1 MIDERLKEQMAD
13 AMAFLPNGAV
23 KTALQALFK
32 HYGVSQSKI
41 AKRISIDGGTLSRRL
56 DKLKG
61 LSERD
66 QERIYQILEAV
77 AEISATPPRS
87 PKDVH
92 LRAGRSEHIG
102 VTDHPARDSRYE
114 YRPDARQPDRQRPKA
129 CRADGRKVAGTWQRL
144 IAPISA
150 HISNMNSPC
159 VFCPNRKLQ
168 SLHNSCNV
176 AVAAGP

>member
-13 AMAFLPNGAV
+13 AMAFLPNGTV

-66 QERIYQILEAV
+66 QERIFQILEAV

-87 PKDVH
+87 PKDVAERFIGE
-92 LRAGRSEHIG
+92 LEEANTLESPTTPRDIAVMNIAQMLDNLTDSDIELVERMVERLQEHG
-102 VTDHPARDSRYE
+102 NGS
-114 YRPDARQPDRQRPKA
+114 
-129 CRADGRKVAGTWQRL
+129 
-144 IAPISA
+144 
-150 HISNMNSPC
+150 
-159 VFCPNRKLQ
+159 
-168 SLHNSCNV
+168 
-176 AVAAGP
+176 

>member
-13 AMAFLPNGAV
+13 AMAFLPNGTV

-66 QERIYQILEAV
+66 RERIYQILEAV

-87 PKDVH
+87 PKDVVERFIGE
-92 LRAGRSEHIG
+92 LEEANTLKSPTTPRDIAVMNIAQMLDNLTDSDIELVKRMVERLQEHG
-102 VTDHPARDSRYE
+102 NGS
-114 YRPDARQPDRQRPKA
+114 
-129 CRADGRKVAGTWQRL
+129 
-144 IAPISA
+144 
-150 HISNMNSPC
+150 
-159 VFCPNRKLQ
+159 
-168 SLHNSCNV
+168 
-176 AVAAGP
+176 

>member
-13 AMAFLPNGAV
+13 AMAFLPNGTV

-87 PKDVH
+87 PKDVAERFIGE
-92 LRAGRSEHIG
+92 LEEANTLESPITPRDIAVMNIAQMLDNLTDSDIELVERMVERLQEHG
-102 VTDHPARDSRYE
+102 NGS
-114 YRPDARQPDRQRPKA
+114 
-129 CRADGRKVAGTWQRL
+129 
-144 IAPISA
+144 
-150 HISNMNSPC
+150 
-159 VFCPNRKLQ
+159 
-168 SLHNSCNV
+168 
-176 AVAAGP
+176 

>member
-13 AMAFLPNGAV
+13 AMAFLPNGTV

-66 QERIYQILEAV
+66 RERIYQILEAV

-87 PKDVH
+87 PKDVAERFIGE
-92 LRAGRSEHIG
+92 LEEANTLESPTTPRDIAVMNIAQMLDNLTDSDIKLVERMVERLQEHG
-102 VTDHPARDSRYE
+102 NGS
-114 YRPDARQPDRQRPKA
+114 
-129 CRADGRKVAGTWQRL
+129 
-144 IAPISA
+144 
-150 HISNMNSPC
+150 
-159 VFCPNRKLQ
+159 
-168 SLHNSCNV
+168 
-176 AVAAGP
+176 

>member
-13 AMAFLPNGAV
+13 AMAFLPNGTV

-87 PKDVH
+87 PKDVAERFIGE
-92 LRAGRSEHIG
+92 LEEANTLESPTTPRDIAVMNIAQMLDNLTDSDIGLVERMVKRLQEHG
-102 VTDHPARDSRYE
+102 NGS
-114 YRPDARQPDRQRPKA
+114 
-129 CRADGRKVAGTWQRL
+129 
-144 IAPISA
+144 
-150 HISNMNSPC
+150 
-159 VFCPNRKLQ
+159 
-168 SLHNSCNV
+168 
-176 AVAAGP
+176 

>member
-13 AMAFLPNGAV
+13 AMAFLPNGTV

-87 PKDVH
+87 PKDVAERFIGE
-92 LRAGRSEHIG
+92 LEEANTLESPTTPRDIAVMNIAQMLDNLTDSDIELVERMVERLQEHG
-102 VTDHPARDSRYE
+102 NGS
-114 YRPDARQPDRQRPKA
+114 
-129 CRADGRKVAGTWQRL
+129 
-144 IAPISA
+144 
-150 HISNMNSPC
+150 
-159 VFCPNRKLQ
+159 
-168 SLHNSCNV
+168 
-176 AVAAGP
+176 

>member
-87 PKDVH
+87 PKDVAERFIGE
-92 LRAGRSEHIG
+92 LEEANTLESPTTPRDIAVMNIAQMLDNLTDSDIELVERMVERLQEHG
-102 VTDHPARDSRYE
+102 NGS
-114 YRPDARQPDRQRPKA
+114 
-129 CRADGRKVAGTWQRL
+129 
-144 IAPISA
+144 
-150 HISNMNSPC
+150 
-159 VFCPNRKLQ
+159 
-168 SLHNSCNV
+168 
-176 AVAAGP
+176 

>member
-13 AMAFLPNGAV
+13 AMAFLPNGTV

-77 AEISATPPRS
+77 AEISATPSRS
-87 PKDVH
+87 PKDVAE
-92 LRAGRSEHIG
+92 RFIG
-102 VTDHPARDSRYE
+102 ELEEANTLESPTTPRD
-114 YRPDARQPDRQRPKA
+114 
-129 CRADGRKVAGTWQRL
+129 
-144 IAPISA
+144 IAV
-150 HISNMNSPC
+150 M
-159 VFCPNRKLQ
+159 
-168 SLHNSCNV
+168 NV
-176 AVAAGP
+176 AQMLDNLTDSDIELVERMVERLQKHGNGS

>member
-13 AMAFLPNGAV
+13 AMAFLPNGTV

-87 PKDVH
+87 PKDVAERFIGE
-92 LRAGRSEHIG
+92 LEEANTLEPPTTPRDIAVMNIAQMLDNLTDSDIKLVERMVERLQEHG
-102 VTDHPARDSRYE
+102 NGS
-114 YRPDARQPDRQRPKA
+114 
-129 CRADGRKVAGTWQRL
+129 
-144 IAPISA
+144 
-150 HISNMNSPC
+150 
-159 VFCPNRKLQ
+159 
-168 SLHNSCNV
+168 
-176 AVAAGP
+176 

>member
-13 AMAFLPNGAV
+13 AMAFLPNGTV

-66 QERIYQILEAV
+66 RERIYQILEAV

-87 PKDVH
+87 PKDVVERFIGE
-92 LRAGRSEHIG
+92 LEEANTLESPITPRDIAVMNIAQMLDNLTDSDIKLVERMVERLQEHG
-102 VTDHPARDSRYE
+102 NGS
-114 YRPDARQPDRQRPKA
+114 
-129 CRADGRKVAGTWQRL
+129 
-144 IAPISA
+144 
-150 HISNMNSPC
+150 
-159 VFCPNRKLQ
+159 
-168 SLHNSCNV
+168 
-176 AVAAGP
+176 

>member
-13 AMAFLPNGAV
+13 AMAFLPNGTV

-66 QERIYQILEAV
+66 QERIYQKLDAV

-87 PKDVH
+87 PMHDAERFIGELEEANTLESPTTPRDIAVMNIAQM
-92 LRAGRSEHIG
+92 LDNLTDSDIELVERMVERLQEHG
-102 VTDHPARDSRYE
+102 NGS
-114 YRPDARQPDRQRPKA
+114 
-129 CRADGRKVAGTWQRL
+129 
-144 IAPISA
+144 
-150 HISNMNSPC
+150 
-159 VFCPNRKLQ
+159 
-168 SLHNSCNV
+168 
-176 AVAAGP
+176 

>member
-13 AMAFLPNGAV
+13 AMAFLPNGTV

-32 HYGVSQSKI
+32 YYGVSQSKI

-66 QERIYQILEAV
+66 QEHIYQILEAV

-87 PKDVH
+87 PKDVAERFIGE
-92 LRAGRSEHIG
+92 LEEANTLESPTTPRDIAVMNIAQMLDNLTDSDIKLVERMVERLQEHG
-102 VTDHPARDSRYE
+102 NGS
-114 YRPDARQPDRQRPKA
+114 
-129 CRADGRKVAGTWQRL
+129 
-144 IAPISA
+144 
-150 HISNMNSPC
+150 
-159 VFCPNRKLQ
+159 
-168 SLHNSCNV
+168 
-176 AVAAGP
+176 

>member
-13 AMAFLPNGAV
+13 AMAFLPNGTV

-56 DKLKG
+56 DRLKG

-87 PKDVH
+87 PKDVAE
-92 LRAGRSEHIG
+92 RFIG
-102 VTDHPARDSRYE
+102 ELEEANTLESPTTPRDIAVMNIAQMLDNLTDSDIELVERMVE
-114 YRPDARQPDRQRPKA
+114 
-129 CRADGRKVAGTWQRL
+129 RL
-144 IAPISA
+144 QK
-150 HISNMNSPC
+150 HGNS
-159 VFCPNRKLQ
+159 
-168 SLHNSCNV
+168 S
-176 AVAAGP
+176 

>member
-13 AMAFLPNGAV
+13 AMAFLPNGTV

-87 PKDVH
+87 PKDVAE
-92 LRAGRSEHIG
+92 RFIG
-102 VTDHPARDSRYE
+102 ELEEANTLESPTTQRDIAVMNIAQMLDNLTDSDIELVERMVE
-114 YRPDARQPDRQRPKA
+114 
-129 CRADGRKVAGTWQRL
+129 RL
-144 IAPISA
+144 QKHGNGS
-150 HISNMNSPC
+150 
-159 VFCPNRKLQ
+159 
-168 SLHNSCNV
+168 
-176 AVAAGP
+176 